1 MSASSCLIRNDYNIL
16 FAFLILMI
24 LNRLYQENDKFYM
37 KVLIHLLLALI
48 IVDIL
53 WLIVVM
59 PYWTNHTG
67 KNSYWD
73 SLSGIHTFTIVMA
86 FLELFLK
93 AAMIGLIFI
102 EFRKH
107 YATYVTDLLQFS
119 YSAQSFP
126 ITLSKYII

>member
-1 MSASSCLIRNDYNIL
+1 
-16 FAFLILMI
+16 MI

-59 PYWTNHTG
+59 PYWTAHSG

-73 SLSGIHTFTIVMA
+73 SLSGIHTFTIVLA
-86 FLELFLK
+86 FVELFLK
-93 AAMIGLIFI
+93 GGMIGLIFI
-102 EFRKH
+102 EYRKL
-107 YATYVTDLLQFS
+107 YGNYITDLLQFS

-126 ITLSKYII
+126 ITLSKILVLYFRK